1 MESHNHR
8 VPIIIRYI
16 EKRTYT
22 EHIHP
27 QTTKSMIRISPYLR
41 TALLIPCLLGAM
53 QGMAQK
59 YSWEDDLHHRLLC
72 DFTQSREE
80 VVDYISRFIPA
91 VTDEKMTRWEA
102 SGALECMELDGK
114 KMYCHAAGRNLF
126 RRDPKCRQIW

>member
-1 MESHNHR
+1 
-8 VPIIIRYI
+8 
-16 EKRTYT
+16 
-22 EHIHP
+22 
-27 QTTKSMIRISPYLR
+27 MIRISPYLR

-91 VTDEKMTRWEA
+91 VTDEKMARWEA

-114 KMYCHAAGRNLF
+114 KMYFHAAGRNLF
-126 RRDPKCRQIW
+126 RIDPKCRQIWQKAHPPASWPT

>member
-1 MESHNHR
+1 M
-8 VPIIIRYI
+8 
-16 EKRTYT
+16 
-22 EHIHP
+22 
-27 QTTKSMIRISPYLR
+27 R

-91 VTDEKMTRWEA
+91 VTEEKMTRWEA

-114 KMYCHAAGRNLF
+114 LSLIH
-126 RRDPKCRQIW
+126 I